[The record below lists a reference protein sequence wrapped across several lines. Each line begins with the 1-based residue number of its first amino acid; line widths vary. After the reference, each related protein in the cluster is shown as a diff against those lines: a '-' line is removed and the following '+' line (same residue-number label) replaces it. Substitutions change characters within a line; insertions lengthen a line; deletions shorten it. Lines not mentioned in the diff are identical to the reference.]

1 MNAERLH
8 AIILAI
14 KEDMQQTDLVNT
26 LDQLTTHL
34 QNQVNQPN
42 QPNHQQQV
50 STLLSTLFQNLEKA
64 PSNEFPPT
72 WRMVIEEIECEE
84 LLGNNLRERI
94 DEIFSRNQI
103 TPSVALDEIKE
114 IHSSVNSLNG
124 AIDDLTSGFEGLN
137 IGADDI
143 EPGECEIGVLVP
155 RDFVKNLLN
164 DFGEELIELNKI
176 LSVFAEL
183 STGSRAGFEIREI
196 SSSDLSVFL
205 DLAPA
210 IGVCLAISV
219 ERIVALYK
227 QLLEIRKLHNELK
240 EQGVPKKGLK
250 GVEEHANKV
259 MEEGIEKFIPQLIE
273 RFYKND
279 DKGRKNEL
287 STELRVALK
296 KIANRVDRGFN
307 IEIRVEPI
315 QEDSEEA
322 TENQETESN
331 AYVQAILASAKEL
344 QFIKESG
351 EPILSLPESDARNEK
366 KK

>member
-14 KEDMQQTDLVNT
+14 KDDLQKTALVNT
-26 LDQLTTHL
+26 LKELTTHL

-42 QPNHQQQV
+42 QPQHQQQV
-50 STLLSTLFQNLEKA
+50 STILANLFQNLEKA
-64 PSNEFPPT
+64 PSNDFPPT
-72 WRMVIEEIECEE
+72 WRLATEEIECEE
-84 LLGNNLRERI
+84 LLGNNLRAKI

-114 IHSSVNSLNG
+114 IHSSVSSLNI
-124 AIDDLTSGFEGLN
+124 AIDQLISGFKHLN
-137 IGADDI
+137 IGADDL

-164 DFGEELIELNKI
+164 DFGKELIELNKI
-176 LSVFAEL
+176 FNVFAEI

-196 SSSDLSVFL
+196 SSSELSVFL

-210 IGVCLAISV
+210 IGACLAISV

-227 QLLEIRKLHNELK
+227 QLLEIRKLHNDLK
-240 EQGVPKKGLK
+240 EQGVPKKSLK
-250 GVEEHANKV
+250 GVGEHANTI
-259 MEEGIEKFIPQLIE
+259 MEKGIEELIPQLIDQ
-273 RFYKND
+273 FCKKD

-287 STELRVALK
+287 SNELRLALK
-296 KIANRVDRGFN
+296 KIANRIDRGFN

-315 QEDSEEA
+315 QEEAEEV
-322 TENQETESN
+322 TGSQETES
-331 AYVQAILASAKEL
+331 YEYIQAILSSAKEL

-351 EPILSLPESDARNEK
+351 GPILSLPESDKSKERK
-366 KK
+366 K